1 MPEKE
6 VVAYQVVKEGK
17 ENLLKVD
24 ATSWSY
30 LPNIEDNGIVMANVI
45 DQLAQNPSITKIV
58 FLQRR
63 NYTYDYEQVQ
73 ILAEIASL
81 YNHLIKQKKVLSFI
95 NFKAENEQDQSV
107 VVWYNNL
114 QNLLLNLLKIDPVG
128 AYVEVKRLIRLEKLK
143 ENKKSDFP
151 GTENFYLRT
160 LNYIHTMLEKTKMI
174 NMVKDYVAGHVVG
187 SRMIYRNVLR
197 PTITPDF
204 MFTQIMINP
213 PLNGEELDNYS
224 LDSETEV
231 SIFRV
236 PGDIKYLYHLS
247 PPEFK
252 LSEEKYSLLDLAKN
266 ILSEHKPLKEEFVDP
281 ERMRQ
286 TFFNVGRD
294 LLIEL
299 AQHKN
304 ISIDFDESE
313 KLANILV
320 RYTVGFGLI
329 ETLLKDKKVQDINVN
344 GPIGNTSIFI
354 VHEDYG
360 ECVTNIIPSEDDG
373 ESWATKLRLSSG
385 RPLDEANPILDT
397 DLLLPYARA
406 RVAVISRPLNP
417 HGLAYTLRRH
427 RDKPWTLPLFINNK
441 MMNAQASGLLSFLID
456 GARTLL
462 IAGTRSSGKTS
473 ILGSILVEV
482 MRKYRIITVEDTL
495 ELPTDYLRKLGYNI
509 QSLKVRSALTSGGA
523 EISADE
529 GIRTSLRMGD
539 SSLIIGEIRSK
550 EAQALYEAMR
560 IGALANVVAGTIHG
574 ASPYAVFDR
583 VVNDLDVPRTSF
595 KATDIILVANPIK
608 TPDGLNQVRR
618 VLQIAEV
625 RKHWEEDPLREK
637 GFVDLMTYDTKTD
650 QLKPSQDLINGD
662 SEVLKSIA
670 SNVKEWAGNW
680 DAIWE
685 NIILRTKIK
694 QTLVDYANTSKI
706 NDLLEAK
713 FVVAS
718 NDKFHQ
724 LCQDIKEEIG
734 YISPERVFKDWD
746 FWIKSIIKK
755 RELG

>member
-417 HGLAYTLRRH
+417 HGLAYALRRN

>member
-6 VVAYQVVKEGK
+6 VVTYQVVKEGK
-17 ENLLKVD
+17 ENVLKVD

-30 LPNIEDNGIVMANVI
+30 LPSIEDNGIVMASVI
-45 DQLAQNPSITKIV
+45 DQLTQNPDVTKIV
-58 FLQRR
+58 FMQRR
-63 NYTYDYEQVQ
+63 NYTYDYDQVQ
-73 ILAEIASL
+73 ILVEIASL
-81 YNHLIKQKKVLSFI
+81 YNHLIKQKKVLSFL
-95 NFKAENEQDQSV
+95 NLKSDTELDQSV

-114 QNLLLNLLKIDPVG
+114 QNLLLNLLKIDPIG

-143 ENKKSDFP
+143 DNKKSDFP

-160 LNYIHTMLEKTKMI
+160 LSYIYVMLEKTKMI
-174 NMVKDYVAGHVVG
+174 NLVKDYIAGHVVG

-213 PLNGEELDNYS
+213 PLNGEELDAYS
-224 LDSETEV
+224 IDNETEV
-231 SIFRV
+231 SIFKI
-236 PGDIKYLYHLS
+236 PGDIKCLYHLS

-252 LSEEKYSLLDLAKN
+252 LSEEKYGLLDLARK
-266 ILSEHKPLKEEFVDP
+266 ITAEHKPVKEEFVDP

-286 TFFNVGRD
+286 TLFNVGRD

-304 ISIDFDESE
+304 ISLDFDESE
-313 KLANILV
+313 RLANILV

-329 ETLLKDKKVQDINVN
+329 ETLLKDKKIQDITVN
-344 GPIGNTSIFI
+344 GPVGSTSIFI

-373 ESWATKLRLSSG
+373 ESWATKLRLTSG

-406 RVAVISRPLNP
+406 RVAVITRPLNP
-417 HGLAYTLRRH
+417 YGLAYALRRH

-441 MMNAQASGLLSFLID
+441 MMNAQAAGLLSFLID

-473 ILGSILVEV
+473 ILGSVLVEI
-482 MRKYRIITVEDTL
+482 MRKYRVITVEDTL
-495 ELPTDYLRKLGYNI
+495 ELPIDSLRKLGYNI
-509 QSLKVRSALTSGGA
+509 QAMKVRSALTSGGA
-523 EISADE
+523 EIAADE
-529 GIRTSLRMGD
+529 GIRTSLRLGD
-539 SSLIIGEIRSK
+539 SSLIVGEIRSK

-583 VVNDLDVPRTSF
+583 VVNDLNVPRTSF
-595 KATDIILVANPIK
+595 KATDIILIANPIK
-608 TPDGLNQVRR
+608 APDGLSQVRR
-618 VLQIAEV
+618 VLQIVEV
-625 RKHWEEDPLREK
+625 RKHWEDDPIREK
-637 GFVDLMTYDTKTD
+637 GFIDLMTYDAKTD

-670 SNVKEWAGNW
+670 GNVKEWVGNW

-685 NIILRTKIK
+685 NIMLRAKIK
-694 QTLVDYANTSKI
+694 QSLVDYANASKI

-724 LCQDIKEEIG
+724 ICQNISEEVG
-734 YISPERVFKDWD
+734 YISPERVFKEWD
-746 FWIKSIIKK
+746 FWIKSVIKK
-755 RELG
+755 KELG